1 MTSATPPRIGRVM
14 SLQSG
19 TEHGDD
25 DRPGPPDMYDALRD
39 LFLGGPEETPTRP
52 ASEPAVAEAPRR
64 TDAAGHPRI
73 EALILGHLP
82 VQQSPWVMQYAR
94 DCAAQRGGPVGLLR
108 IREGEATLDLVGSPA
123 ESADAPAKGTLEEA
137 LVEISHRAKSLI
149 IRADATA
156 EPVLAASSG
165 VDAVTMLTGADQAA
179 VLGAYR
185 AIKGLVATAQDQLP
199 GLRLAIMGSTPDK
212 ALPAAEKIQKAVE
225 SNLSIPVTVTACLA
239 RIGAGRS
246 TLIFRGLVSE
256 DIESILD
263 RARGL
268 FAQPTQTK
276 PASVIP
282 APPKVAEA
290 GAVEPLPVVP
300 VFSRLGHA
308 AAPAPAPILASTA
321 AASSLLTHVPGLRP
335 APIKCPYHPAVEV
348 ALDEGGA
355 LHLLRHA
362 SSPAEVAAAVGSLF
376 SASSWARDHSRLIGL
391 AMQQSKALE
400 APTLHLFTPA
410 IKDCRGLAEA
420 GIRLH
425 LLARVEVEG
434 KSGWFCTEVG

>member
-1 MTSATPPRIGRVM
+1 M
-14 SLQSG
+14 
-19 TEHGDD
+19 
-25 DRPGPPDMYDALRD
+25 
-39 LFLGGPEETPTRP
+39 
-52 ASEPAVAEAPRR
+52 
-64 TDAAGHPRI
+64 DAAGHPRI

-123 ESADAPAKGTLEEA
+123 GSADAPAKGTLEEA
-137 LVEISHRAKSLI
+137 LAEIAHRAKGLI

-156 EPVLAASSG
+156 EPLLAASSG

-199 GLRLAIMGSTPDK
+199 GIRLAIMGSTPDK

-225 SNLSIPVTVTACLA
+225 TNLNIPVTVTACLA

-268 FAQPTQTK
+268 LAQPPQIK
-276 PASVIP
+276 PTTVIP
-282 APPKVAEA
+282 APPKAAEA
-290 GAVEPLPVVP
+290 IAAEPSPP

-308 AAPAPAPILASTA
+308 AVPVPVPPPARVPEPAATASL
-321 AASSLLTHVPGLRP
+321 SLLTHVPGLRP
-335 APIKCPYHPAVEV
+335 APIRCPYHPAVEV
-348 ALDEGGA
+348 ALDESGS
-355 LHLLRHA
+355 LHLLKHA
-362 SSPAEVAAAVGSLF
+362 SSSGEVAAAVGSLF
-376 SASSWARDHSRLIGL
+376 AASSWAREHARLIGL
-391 AMQQSKALE
+391 AMQQSKAVE
-400 APTLHLFTPA
+400 APPTLHLFTPA
-410 IKDCRGLAEA
+410 IKDCRGIAEA